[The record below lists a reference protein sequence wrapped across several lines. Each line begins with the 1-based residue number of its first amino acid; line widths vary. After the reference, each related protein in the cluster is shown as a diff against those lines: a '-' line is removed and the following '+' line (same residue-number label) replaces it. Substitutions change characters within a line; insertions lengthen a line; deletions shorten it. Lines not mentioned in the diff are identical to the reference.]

1 MWYNNQMYDGVQKI
15 LGSVNGVSE
24 CIHFVGIGGA
34 GMSGLARVLARQGV
48 HVTGSDLRESPTL
61 AALRRESGI
70 RADAG
75 HTAANLNGATLV
87 VASAAV
93 KKDNPEMAAAREKG
107 IPVIS
112 RAEML
117 GRLMAQYTDS
127 VAITGTHGKT
137 TTTGMTAMV
146 LEAGGLDPTVLI
158 GGDLPAYGG
167 NARLGGSNVFLAEAC
182 EAYDSFLDLSPKI
195 AVILNIEADHLDY
208 YGDFANVLRSFR
220 KFLSQ
225 VSGTAI
231 VCGTDPNIP
240 ALLAEMHGAEAMPE
254 IVTYAVGAEADLM
267 AADIDIDSATPSYT
281 AVWRGTTLGRVQ
293 LQMPGLHTVS
303 NSLAAVAVG
312 LTLGLPFDKI
322 AAGLANFT
330 GTGRR
335 FERVGTTA
343 SDVLIVD
350 DYAHHP
356 TEIRATLAAARR
368 AYAGRR
374 IVAVFQ
380 PHLPSR
386 TRDFKTEFAE
396 SFAAAD
402 HVVLTDIFLAR
413 EQPIAG
419 VTGAGLA
426 AQTADRRGAE
436 CVTYVADKSA
446 LPGRLAEIVRPGDL
460 VLTLGAGDIR
470 SAGEGFLAQNRPPA
484 PNSGGA
490 GDEQEKSYPNLAP
503 PLLGAGGTS

>member
-1 MWYNNQMYDGVQKI
+1 
-15 LGSVNGVSE
+15 
-24 CIHFVGIGGA
+24 
-34 GMSGLARVLARQGV
+34 MSGLARVLARQGT

-70 RADAG
+70 RAEAG
-75 HTAANLNGATLV
+75 HAAANLNGATLV

-93 KKDNPEMAAAREKG
+93 KKDNPEMAAARERG

-117 GRLMAQYTDS
+117 GRLMARYPRS

-146 LEAGGLDPTVLI
+146 LEAGNLDPTVLI

-167 NARLGGSNVFLAEAC
+167 NARLGGSDVFLAEAC
-182 EAYDSFLDLSPKI
+182 EAYDSFLDLDPKI
-195 AVILNIEADHLDY
+195 AVVTNIEADHLDY
-208 YGDFANVLRSFR
+208 YGDLPNVLRSFR

-225 VSGTAI
+225 VTGTAI
-231 VCGTDPNIP
+231 LAGSDPNIH
-240 ALLAEMHGAEAMPE
+240 AVLEEMRGTQSMPK
-254 IVTYAVGAEADLM
+254 IVTYAADGGSDAMLS
-267 AADIDIDSATPSYT
+267 AQEIVLDSATPSYT
-281 AVWRGTTLGRVQ
+281 ALWRGAPLGQVQ
-293 LQMPGLHTVS
+293 LAVPGLHNVA
-303 NSLAAVAVG
+303 NSLAAVGVG
-312 LTLGLPFDKI
+312 LTLDVPFIQI
-322 AAGLANFT
+322 ASGLAAFT

-335 FERVGTTA
+335 FERLGVTA
-343 SDVLIVD
+343 SDVLVVD

-368 AYAGRR
+368 AYGADRR

-413 EQPIAG
+413 ELPIDG

-426 AQTADRRGAE
+426 ALTADRRGAD
-436 CVTYVADKSA
+436 CVTYVADKSQ
-446 LPGRLAEIVRPGDL
+446 LPARLAEIVRPGDL

-470 SAGEGFLAQNRPPA
+470 SAGEGLLA
-484 PNSGGA
+484 
-490 GDEQEKSYPNLAP
+490 L
-503 PLLGAGGTS
+503 

>member
-1 MWYNNQMYDGVQKI
+1 M
-15 LGSVNGVSE
+15 SE
-24 CIHFVGIGGA
+24 SIHFVGIGGA

-48 HVTGSDLRESPTL
+48 SVTGSDLRESPTL

-93 KKDNPEMAAAREKG
+93 KKDNPETAAAREKG

-117 GRLMAQYTDS
+117 GRLMARYPDS

-182 EAYDSFLDLSPKI
+182 EAYDSFLDLAPKI
-195 AVILNIEADHLDY
+195 AVVTNIEADHLDY
-208 YGDFANVLRSFR
+208 YGDFANLLRSFR

-231 VCGTDPNIP
+231 VCGTDPNVQ
-240 ALLAEMHGAEAMPE
+240 ALLAELRGAQPRPA
-254 IVTYAVGAEADLM
+254 IVTYAVGAEADLT
-267 AADIDIDSATPSYT
+267 AADMDIDSATPSYT

-293 LQMPGLHTVS
+293 LQMPGLHTVA

-312 LTLGLPFDKI
+312 LTFGIPFDQI
-322 AAGLANFT
+322 ALGLANFT

-343 SDVLIVD
+343 AQILIVA
-350 DYAHHP
+350 DYPHQP
-356 TEIRATLAAARR
+356 PQIKATLAAARR

-426 AQTADRRGAE
+426 ALTADRRGAE

-446 LPGRLAEIVRPGDL
+446 LPVRLAEIVRPGDL

-470 SAGEGFLAQNRPPA
+470 SAGEGLLA
-484 PNSGGA
+484 
-490 GDEQEKSYPNLAP
+490 L
-503 PLLGAGGTS
+503 

>member
-1 MWYNNQMYDGVQKI
+1 MYDDVQN
-15 LGSVNGVSE
+15 LGEHGNIVSE
-24 CIHFVGIGGA
+24 TIHFVGIGGA
-34 GMSGLARVLARQGV
+34 GMSGLARVLARQGT

-61 AALRRESGI
+61 AALRHESGI

-75 HTAANLNGATLV
+75 HQAANLNGATLV

-93 KKDNPEMAAAREKG
+93 KKDNPEMVAARERG

-117 GRLMAQYTDS
+117 GRLMGRYPRS

-137 TTTGMTAMV
+137 TTTGMTALV

-158 GGDLPAYGG
+158 GGDLPSYGG
-167 NARLGGSNVFLAEAC
+167 NARLGGSDVFLAEAC
-182 EAYDSFLDLSPKI
+182 EAYDSFLDLDPKI
-195 AVILNIEADHLDY
+195 AVVTNIEADHLDY
-208 YGDFANVLRSFR
+208 YGDLPNVLRSFR

-231 VCGTDPNIP
+231 VHGADPNIQ
-240 ALLAEMHGAEAMPE
+240 AVMEEMRGSESLPE
-254 IVTYAVGAEADLM
+254 IVTYAADGD
-267 AADIDIDSATPSYT
+267 AALSARDIVIDSATPSYT
-281 AVWRGTTLGRVQ
+281 AYWQGKPLGCVA
-293 LQMPGLHTVS
+293 LQVPGLHNVT

-312 LTLGLPFDKI
+312 LTLGIPFDQI
-322 AAGLANFT
+322 AAGLAGFT

-335 FERVGTTA
+335 FERLGATA
-343 SDVLIVD
+343 ADVLVVD

-356 TEIRATLAAARR
+356 TEIKATLAAARR
-368 AYAGRR
+368 AYGADRR

-413 EQPIAG
+413 EQPIDG

-426 AQTADRRGAE
+426 ALTADRRGADH
-436 CVTYVADKSA
+436 VTYVADKSM
-446 LPGRLAEIVRPGDL
+446 LPARLAEIVRPGDL

-470 SAGEGFLAQNRPPA
+470 SAGEGLLA
-484 PNSGGA
+484 
-490 GDEQEKSYPNLAP
+490 L
-503 PLLGAGGTS
+503 

>member
-1 MWYNNQMYDGVQKI
+1 
-15 LGSVNGVSE
+15 VSE

-34 GMSGLARVLARQGV
+34 GMSGLARVLARQGTA
-48 HVTGSDLRESPTL
+48 VTGSDLRESPTL

-70 RADAG
+70 RAEAG
-75 HTAANLNGATLV
+75 HEASNLNGATLV

-93 KKDNPEMAAAREKG
+93 KKDNPEMAAARERG

-117 GRLMAQYTDS
+117 GRLMARYPRS

-137 TTTGMTAMV
+137 TTTGMTALV
-146 LEAGGLDPTVLI
+146 LESGDLDPTVLI

-167 NARLGGSNVFLAEAC
+167 NARLGGSDVFVAEAC
-182 EAYDSFLDLSPKI
+182 EAYDSFLDLNPQI
-195 AVILNIEADHLDY
+195 AVVTNIEADHLDY
-208 YGDFANVLRSFR
+208 YGDLANVLRSFR

-225 VSGTAI
+225 VSGTVI
-231 VCGTDPNIP
+231 VHGSDPNIQAVLEEMRGSKRMP
-240 ALLAEMHGAEAMPE
+240 DIIIYAADGSDAALSAQE
-254 IVTYAVGAEADLM
+254 IVL
-267 AADIDIDSATPSYT
+267 DSATPSYT
-281 AVWRGTTLGRVQ
+281 ALWQGRPLGRLE
-293 LQMPGLHTVS
+293 LQVPGLHTIT

-312 LTLGLPFDKI
+312 LTLGVPFDQI
-322 AAGLANFT
+322 AAGLAGFT

-335 FERVGTTA
+335 FERLGTTA
-343 SDVLIVD
+343 SDVLVID

-368 AYAGRR
+368 AFGDRR

-396 SFAAAD
+396 SFFDAD

-413 EQPIAG
+413 EQPMDG

-426 AQTADRRGAE
+426 ALTADRRGADH
-436 CVTYVADKSA
+436 VTYAADKST

-470 SAGEGFLAQNRPPA
+470 TAGEGLLA
-484 PNSGGA
+484 
-490 GDEQEKSYPNLAP
+490 L
-503 PLLGAGGTS
+503 

>member
-1 MWYNNQMYDGVQKI
+1 
-15 LGSVNGVSE
+15 VSQIIQSE
-24 CIHFVGIGGA
+24 SIHFVGIGGA
-34 GMSGLARVLARQGV
+34 GMSGLARVLARQGTA
-48 HVTGSDLRESPTL
+48 VTGSDLRESPTL

-75 HTAANLNGATLV
+75 HQAANLNGATLV

-93 KKDNPEMAAAREKG
+93 KKDNPEIAAAREQG
-107 IPVIS
+107 IPIIS

-117 GRLMAQYTDS
+117 GRLMAGYSRS

-137 TTTGMTAMV
+137 TTTGMTALV
-146 LEAGGLDPTVLI
+146 LEAGNLDPTVLI

-182 EAYDSFLDLSPKI
+182 EAYDSFLDLDPKI
-195 AVILNIEADHLDY
+195 AVVTNIEADHLDY
-208 YGDFANVLRSFR
+208 YGDLANVLRSFR

-225 VSGTAI
+225 VTGTAI
-231 VCGTDPNIP
+231 VHGSDPNIQAVLEEIRGSQFVP
-240 ALLAEMHGAEAMPE
+240 DVITYAADGSDAALSARE
-254 IVTYAVGAEADLM
+254 IVL
-267 AADIDIDSATPSYT
+267 DSATPSYT
-281 AVWRGTTLGRVQ
+281 AIWHGKPLGRVE
-293 LQMPGLHTVS
+293 LQVPGLHTIT
-303 NSLAAVAVG
+303 NSLAAAAVG
-312 LTLGLPFDKI
+312 LTLGVSFDKI
-322 AAGLANFT
+322 AAGLAGFT

-335 FERVGTTA
+335 FERLGVTA
-343 SDVLIVD
+343 SDVLVID

-368 AYAGRR
+368 AYGDRR

-413 EQPIAG
+413 EQPMDG

-426 AQTADRRGAE
+426 ALTADRRGADH
-436 CVTYVADKSA
+436 VTYVADKSC
-446 LPGRLAEIVRPGDL
+446 LPSRLAEIVRPGDL

-470 SAGEGFLAQNRPPA
+470 SAGEGFLA
-484 PNSGGA
+484 
-490 GDEQEKSYPNLAP
+490 L
-503 PLLGAGGTS
+503 